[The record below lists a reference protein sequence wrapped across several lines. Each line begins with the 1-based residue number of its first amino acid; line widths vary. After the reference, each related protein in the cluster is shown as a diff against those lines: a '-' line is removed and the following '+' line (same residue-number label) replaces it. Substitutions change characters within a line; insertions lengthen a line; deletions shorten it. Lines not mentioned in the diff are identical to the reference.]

1 MCIYIFFFFENF
13 SSLVDLSLII
23 FTDILLSSLKVT
35 KKSDLSDFY
44 FNLGKNVA
52 FGGGKAA
59 GLEKTMKQETG
70 APIGN
75 TPEMEGHPAAESPN
89 SAGDASSS
97 QAEISDPSQSNL
109 GSPDEKSVPA
119 ESSQQEGVGAEQ
131 QLADQMVHVR
141 HKRSDDALA
150 AAKERYLARKRAKEQ

>member
-1 MCIYIFFFFENF
+1 
-13 SSLVDLSLII
+13 
-23 FTDILLSSLKVT
+23 
-35 KKSDLSDFY
+35 
-44 FNLGKNVA
+44 
-52 FGGGKAA
+52 
-59 GLEKTMKQETG
+59 MKQETG
-70 APIGN
+70 EPIGN
-75 TPEMEGHPAAESPN
+75 TPEMEGHPAAEESPN
-89 SAGDASSS
+89 SARDASSS

-119 ESSQQEGVGAEQ
+119 ESSQQEGVGTEQ